1 MKTTPARGIAITAGL
16 ITALMLTT
24 LSRRNDA
31 FEFCT
36 TRAFGF
42 PFPWRVEWC
51 LCERESNWPAQLF
64 YWGANLL
71 LASGAAAALTWVAR
85 GLARARR
92 KGPADPE

>member
-1 MKTTPARGIAITAGL
+1 MKTKPARGFAITAGL
-16 ITALMLTT
+16 ITAVMLST
-24 LSRRNDA
+24 LPQRNEA

-51 LCERESNWPAQLF
+51 LCERESNWPEQAF

-85 GLARARR
+85 ALFKAVS
-92 KGPADPE
+92 KGRGSS